1 MAQITP
7 IQRIFGRIREF
18 FSTSSN
24 EVIMRVRSYTRRWR
38 SSFRQ
43 PTNDWGRPD
52 YLFWRRAYYGR
63 AAGLE
68 VSGLLIK
75 PIVSKLAAWTLGRAP
90 RWKLDSE
97 TSQQALA
104 DWWQDEHA
112 TVLKAWRAALKQ
124 GDAFV
129 VVNSDLTL
137 TLLPPDCVDPIVSDD
152 DYANVMGW
160 RVTQVLS
167 HPETS
172 QRMTVVDEYYPERRI
187 HRIEI
192 NGIRT
197 QEITYPNL
205 LGRMTLVHIANQP
218 DSGETF
224 GHAEAEGL
232 LPMLHRYGEVFD
244 AAIAG
249 NIRQG
254 RPTAVLTFDTI
265 ADLEKF
271 DDENADFETQTLP
284 NGNSQRNKIYNV
296 DLDELLV
303 TSGATFDYKSPAPF
317 TEDTAQLLELMFY
330 LYGQHSEIPEFILG
344 MAVASSKAST
354 ESQMPAF
361 VEFIKMRRGEM
372 VRWLTEIAEIAMGY
386 LALITPGVNA
396 QTPTLQWEPLDQ
408 EDGTLTLE
416 TLKWALE
423 VGLIDD
429 LTALKLMPTE
439 VDDPEGVL
447 ARAKAER
454 AEREVQAMQRMEAQ
468 TALAATNAPTPTPA
482 EPPVNEMNGNGHVE
496 KGQALAILEAAT
508 VEWMRELA

>member
-1 MAQITP
+1 MANQL
-7 IQRIFGRIREF
+7 QRITGRIREF
-18 FSTSSN
+18 FSTASN
-24 EVIMRVRSYTRRWR
+24 EIITRVRSYTRRWR

-104 DWWQDEHA
+104 DWWADEHPA
-112 TVLKAWRAALKQ
+112 ILKAWRASLKQ
-124 GDAFV
+124 GDAFA
-129 VVNSDLTL
+129 VVNSDLSV
-137 TLLPPDCVDPIVSDD
+137 TLLPPDCVDPIVADD
-152 DYANVMGW
+152 DYANVTGW

-167 HPETS
+167 HPETT
-172 QRMTVVDEYYPERRI
+172 QRMTVIDEYYPERRI
-187 HRIEI
+187 HRIEV
-192 NGIRT
+192 NGIT
-197 QEITYPNL
+197 SDEKVYPNL
-205 LGRMTLVHIANQP
+205 LGRMTIVHIANQP

-244 AAIAG
+244 AAIEG
-249 NIRQG
+249 NILQG
-254 RPTAVLTFDTI
+254 RPTPVLTFETVQ
-265 ADLEKF
+265 DLEKF
-271 DDENADFETQTLP
+271 DDENAEIETQQLP
-284 NGNSQRNKIYNV
+284 NGTSQRVKTYAV
-296 DLDELLV
+296 DLSQLLV
-303 TSGATFDYKSPAPF
+303 ASGATFDYKSPGPF
-317 TEDTAQLLELMFY
+317 TADTAQLLELMFY

-361 VEFIKMRRGEM
+361 IEFIKMRRGDM
-372 VRWLTEIAEIAMGY
+372 VAWLVEIAEIALGY
-386 LALITPGVNA
+386 LALITPGVSV
-396 QTPTLQWEPLDQ
+396 QTPALQWEPLDQ
-408 EDGTLTLE
+408 EDGKLTLE
-416 TLKWALE
+416 TLVWAFSQ
-423 VGLIDD
+423 GLLDE
-429 LTALKLMPTE
+429 LTALKLMPVE
-439 VDDPEGVL
+439 IEDPEAVL
-447 ARAKAER
+447 EKAKVER
-454 AEREVQAMQRMEAQ
+454 IQRQADAVKQAQAM
-468 TALAATNAPTPTPA
+468 AATQPQESPA
-482 EPPVNEMNGNGHVE
+482 EPPVNEMSNGNGHVE

>member
-1 MAQITP
+1 MTNQV
-7 IQRIFGRIREF
+7 QRITGRIREF
-18 FSTSSN
+18 FSTASN
-24 EVIMRVRSYTRRWR
+24 ELITRVRSYTRRWR

-104 DWWQDEHA
+104 DWWTDEHPQI
-112 TVLKAWRAALKQ
+112 LKAWRGALKQ
-124 GDAFV
+124 GDQPL
-129 VVNSDLTL
+129 VVNSDLTI
-137 TLLPPDCVDPIVSDD
+137 TLLPPDCVDPIVADD
-152 DYANVMGW
+152 DYANVIGW

-167 HPETS
+167 HPETT
-172 QRMTVVDEYYPERRI
+172 QRMTVIDEYYPERRI

-192 NGIRT
+192 DGRIT
-197 QEITYPNL
+197 QEIVYPNL
-205 LGRMTLVHIANQP
+205 IGRIPLVMISNQP

-244 AAIAG
+244 AAIEG
-249 NIRQG
+249 NILQG
-254 RPTAVLTFDTI
+254 RPTPVLTFETVQ
-265 ADLEKF
+265 DLEKF
-271 DDENADFETQTLP
+271 DDENAEIETQQLP
-284 NGNSQRNKIYNV
+284 NGTSQRVKTYAV
-296 DLDELLV
+296 DLSQLLV
-303 TSGATFDYKSPAPF
+303 ASGATFDYKSPGNF
-317 TEDTAQLLELMFY
+317 TADTAQLLELMFY

-361 VEFIKMRRGEM
+361 IEFIKMRRGDM
-372 VRWLTEIAEIAMGY
+372 VAWLVQLAEIALGY
-386 LALITPGVNA
+386 LALITPGVTM
-396 QTPTLQWEPLDQ
+396 QTPALQWEPLDQ

-416 TLKWALE
+416 TLKWALLE
-423 VGLIDD
+423 GLIDE
-429 LTALKLMPTE
+429 LTAIKLMPVE
-439 VDDPEGVL
+439 VDDPEAVL
-447 ARAKAER
+447 ALAKVER
-454 AEREVQAMQRMEAQ
+454 AEREAQAMQRMESEARI
-468 TALAATNAPTPTPA
+468 AAANAPTQA
-482 EPPVNEMNGNGHVE
+482 QPPVNEMSNGHVE